1 MSTAVDL
8 FVVYKIIKGL
18 STPFDET
25 EAFNLGL
32 IDAKG
37 KLLKKAKSQ
46 KEKQASTYF
55 DRMIFNMK
63 RLLAK
68 LPGGDN
74 RIKSYAAALLL
85 LREEKHHTLHNLI
98 EEIKYLKSNQKRS
111 LHEFLEDAPANSA
124 GGGGVAGIGVGPDGE
139 PGVHLSKR
147 GIRIGKSGT
156 RKKMGRS
163 ISGVQFLKRRMFRG
177 ANNVSKAI

>member
-1 MSTAVDL
+1 MSQAVDL
-8 FVVYKIIKGL
+8 FIVYQFIKRL

-37 KLLKKAKSQ
+37 KLLKKAKT
-46 KEKQASTYF
+46 KEERAASTYF

-68 LPGGDN
+68 IPGGQS
-74 RIKSYAAALLL
+74 KVASYAAALLL
-85 LREEKHHTLHNLI
+85 LREEQHHTMDNLL
-98 EEIKYLKSNQKRS
+98 EEIKYLKKHSKKS
-111 LHEFLEDAPANSA
+111 LNEFMEDAPANSA
-124 GGGGVAGIGVGPDGE
+124 GGGNIAGIGVGPDGE

-156 RKKMGRS
+156 RRKMGRS